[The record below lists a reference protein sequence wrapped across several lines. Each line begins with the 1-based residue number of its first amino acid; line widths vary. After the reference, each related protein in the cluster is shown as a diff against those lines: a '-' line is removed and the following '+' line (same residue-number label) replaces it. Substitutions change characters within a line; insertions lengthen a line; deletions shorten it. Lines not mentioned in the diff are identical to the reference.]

1 MEKNS
6 GSQGEGPLHG
16 LKVLDFT
23 TLLPGPYATL
33 YLADMGATV
42 LRISSAGR
50 PDPMEARSP
59 AVPETGMSVFSTY
72 LGRGK
77 QSMHLNLKA
86 PGALAVIHRLIAKYD
101 VLLEQFRPGVMARL
115 GLDYESLK
123 QVNPRLIYCSL
134 TGYGQNGPLVQ
145 KAGHDINYL
154 AQSGLISYSGRKDGG
169 PALMGL
175 QIADLASGSM
185 NAVIGLLAAVVR
197 RNATGEGQYIDV
209 SMTDGALAFNV
220 VQGTSF
226 LWDVREPVREG
237 ERLNG
242 GTLYDFYETRDGHY
256 MSLGALEPQFFKTF
270 CLKINRPDL
279 ITGGIAPQEIDTIK
293 SELRVLF
300 KSRTRAEWVD
310 LFKEG
315 DACVEP
321 VLTLG
326 EALNGPLA
334 QARGLVR
341 EVELPGGGTIRQMAN
356 PIRFSGSTPDQ
367 SRAGVPSGTHT
378 QEIMTS
384 LGYSREEYET
394 LKSEGVFD

>member
-1 MEKNS
+1 MNGK
-6 GSQGEGPLHG
+6 QDKQGPLKG
-16 LKVLDFT
+16 MKVLDLT
-23 TLLPGPYATL
+23 TLLPGPFATL

-50 PDPMEARSP
+50 PDPMEARTP
-59 AVPETGMSVFSTY
+59 TVPETGISVYATF

-77 QSMHLNLKA
+77 HSMHLNLKA
-86 PGALAVIHRLIAKYD
+86 PKAKAVIHRLLAEYD
-101 VLLEQFRPGVMARL
+101 VLIEQFRPGVMARL
-115 GLDYESLK
+115 GLEYESLR

-134 TGYGQNGPLVQ
+134 TGYGQNGPLVD

-154 AQSGLISYSGRKDGG
+154 AQSGLISYSGRKDSG

-185 NAVIGLLAAVVR
+185 NAVIGILAAVVS
-197 RNATGEGQYIDV
+197 RNETGEGQYIDI
-209 SMTDGALAFNV
+209 SMTDGAMAYNV
-220 VQGTSF
+220 VQGTSL
-226 LWDVREPVREG
+226 LWDGREPVREG

-242 GTLYDFYETRDGHY
+242 GTLYDFYETKDGHY

-270 CLKINRPDL
+270 CEKINRPDL
-279 ITGGIAPQEIDTIK
+279 IAGGIAPKEMDRVK
-293 SELRVLF
+293 SELRDLF
-300 KSRTRAEWVD
+300 RSKTRSEWMEI
-310 LFKEG
+310 FKEG

-326 EALNGPLA
+326 EALTGPLA

-341 EVELPGGGTIRQMAN
+341 GAELPGGGTIRQMTN
-356 PIRFSGSTPDQ
+356 PIRFSGSAPD
-367 SRAGVPSGTHT
+367 SSWAGVPSGTHT
-378 QEIMTS
+378 KEIMTS
-384 LGYSREEYET
+384 LGYSQDEYET